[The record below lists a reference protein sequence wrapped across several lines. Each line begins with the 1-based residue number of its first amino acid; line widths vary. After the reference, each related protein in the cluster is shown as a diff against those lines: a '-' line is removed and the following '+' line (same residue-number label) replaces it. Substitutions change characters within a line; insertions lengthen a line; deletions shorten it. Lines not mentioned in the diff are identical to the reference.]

1 MASFILVYANL
12 HRIEKL
18 AVVAGQARYV
28 VLLAGVENIFHQAL
42 FLLGKALIYSEPVW
56 TGHKFKTLHF

>member
-1 MASFILVYANL
+1 MAGLILVYSDL

-18 AVVAGQARYV
+18 AVVAGQARHI

-42 FLLGKALIYSEPVW
+42 FLLGKALLYFEPVW
-56 TGHKFKTLHF
+56 TGHKFKTLHV